1 MGILYRLHKLPF
13 KQLWRPGKRPQK
25 SLLASAVPSSRAWQR
40 PPLAANSQSSRAK
53 LQRCWI
59 QNRENVN
66 PAKQTVGRVITYS
79 FSSLGFE
86 MLVSDTNYLG
96 PQQAARIPCWGKEES
111 VRTQE
116 RTGEFY
122 LRGFPSAR
130 NWVHCSPTNR
140 CRYKGRRMLLFLLL
154 LERIIKTCSGR
165 LAGNAEPSSGRQG
178 PQSRRLETGGRR
190 LPSKV
195 EASAWVYRLRP

>member
-1 MGILYRLHKLPF
+1 MGILYQLHKLPF
-13 KQLWRPGKRPQK
+13 EQLWWPGKRPQK
-25 SLLASAVPSSRAWQR
+25 SLLASAVPSSGAWQR
-40 PPLAANSQSSRAK
+40 PPLAANCQSSRAK

-79 FSSLGFE
+79 FSFLGFE

-96 PQQAARIPCWGKEES
+96 SQLASRIPSRGKGEG

-140 CRYKGRRMLLFLLL
+140 CRYKGRRMLFLLPL
-154 LERIIKTCSGR
+154 KRITTTCSGR
-165 LAGNAEPSSGRQG
+165 LAGNAGPCSG
-178 PQSRRLETGGRR
+178 PT
-190 LPSKV
+190 
-195 EASAWVYRLRP
+195 RPAK